1 MPRRRGFP
9 GARESSSYGGKLM
22 VPSHVTHSGL
32 EDMTN
37 AFGKGSL
44 IGRGRLGEVYK
55 GRRGTSS
62 RPVIVAKMISTAN
75 FQLDDKKLENEFNNR
90 LKKLK
95 HANLVQFISYCYGIG
110 YSGKTE
116 RALCSEYLHHTSLD
130 KSLSDEFHG
139 HGWHIRYKIV
149 KGTCE
154 GLNYLHNGLKEPIYH
169 LDLRPEN
176 ILVDENMVPK
186 LADFGWLDIFGE
198 ELHKMTNNSL
208 RTLGHYPPEYV
219 KEQIISEKFDVF
231 SLGVVIIKIV
241 TGPTGYTKI
250 GDIAS
255 QEIINLATEN
265 WRKRLQETCSDS
277 LLEAYCEQVKRCIEI
292 AQYCVENDRHKRPNI
307 VDIISKLNETE
318 NSIELANADPEGKV
332 AQRFTEL
339 PLGDDST
346 FGMDDGEAE
355 LDVLERIIDNVTENP
370 NKLKLPLLQL
380 ITGNFSEE
388 LRIGDGGCGVVYK
401 GILPKGVIAVKRL
414 FNNHTIDDKMFHQE
428 VKSMMMVKHINTVRL
443 LGYCSHTEEEAVK
456 MAGETVMAQIRERLL
471 CFEYISNGSLKNQ
484 IADELRG
491 LEWHTRYQII
501 KGICEGLNHL
511 HKEKQIIHM
520 DLKPDN
526 ILLDEHMVPK
536 ITDFGVSR
544 FDDKSQTMSAD
555 RLLSMGYC
563 APEYLHHGRRSA
575 KSDIYSLGVIIL
587 ELVTGSK
594 GNPSMTKVLR
604 RWKHRWNKSAMDTTS
619 GYKQV
624 AASLD
629 LAQKCIQMDPAD
641 RPNIW
646 DLLSELNKLDTA
658 NNVRISGVPEYS
670 ELEDMIGIEPLE
682 MRLPI
687 ELNKEISCSIE
698 LTNDT
703 DDYFAFRIS
712 TTSLRPYCVLQDK
725 DIVPPRSKY
734 TVTIVLKALDNVPPH
749 NYRKDEFSVQS
760 IRVNKS
766 FTALD
771 IAGVMFNEDHGKVVD
786 KVNVMI
792 FLDAP

>member
-1 MPRRRGFP
+1 MKELAHLPSAPVLASTLTSATCHGRRREAATPHCRIQRGGGGVDVAAGRDCW
-9 GARESSSYGGKLM
+9 GAAYSSM
-22 VPSHVTHSGL
+22 WVTR
-32 EDMTN
+32 
-37 AFGKGSL
+37 
-44 IGRGRLGEVYK
+44 RGRRE
-55 GRRGTSS
+55 GRRWRQLS
-62 RPVIVAKMISTAN
+62 RERREEKNRSGDRDG
-75 FQLDDKKLENEFNNR
+75 QFN
-90 LKKLK
+90 
-95 HANLVQFISYCYGIG
+95 G
-110 YSGKTE
+110 
-116 RALCSEYLHHTSLD
+116 
-130 KSLSDEFHG
+130 
-139 HGWHIRYKIV
+139 
-149 KGTCE
+149 
-154 GLNYLHNGLKEPIYH
+154 
-169 LDLRPEN
+169 
-176 ILVDENMVPK
+176 
-186 LADFGWLDIFGE
+186 
-198 ELHKMTNNSL
+198 
-208 RTLGHYPPEYV
+208 
-219 KEQIISEKFDVF
+219 KEQRVGSW
-231 SLGVVIIKIV
+231 
-241 TGPTGYTKI
+241 
-250 GDIAS
+250 A
-255 QEIINLATEN
+255 
-265 WRKRLQETCSDS
+265 R
-277 LLEAYCEQVKRCIEI
+277 
-292 AQYCVENDRHKRPNI
+292 
-307 VDIISKLNETE
+307 
-318 NSIELANADPEGKV
+318 
-332 AQRFTEL
+332 
-339 PLGDDST
+339 
-346 FGMDDGEAE
+346 MDDVDAE
-355 LDVLERIIDNVTENP
+355 LDVLERTIDNVSANP
-370 NKLKLPLLQL
+370 NKLKLPLLKL

-401 GILPKGVIAVKRL
+401 SPE
-414 FNNHTIDDKMFHQE
+414 N
-428 VKSMMMVKHINTVRL
+428 
-443 LGYCSHTEEEAVK
+443 
-456 MAGETVMAQIRERLL
+456 ETLSFV
-471 CFEYISNGSLKNQ
+471 FT
-484 IADELRG
+484 DELRG

-544 FDDKSQTMSAD
+544 FDDKSQTMTAD
-555 RLLSMGYC
+555 HLLSMGYC

-594 GNPSMTKVLR
+594 ENRSMTKVLR

-629 LAQKCIQMDPAD
+629 LAQKYMQMDPAD

-734 TVTIVLKALDNVPPH
+734 SVIIVLKALDNVPPH

-760 IRVNKS
+760 TRVNKS

-771 IAGVMFNEDHGKVVD
+771 IAGVMFNEDHGKAVD